1 MKDSMINHIAI
12 LILGPTM
19 FLIGCG
25 YKPAPKPPGYDSVT
39 TTQADGIPP
48 ILSREQLEKLDEDQ
62 LRQRIEQLE
71 ITLKNTHGNRGV
83 SDILTSQLQDARNRM
98 STIQNR

>member
-1 MKDSMINHIAI
+1 MRITSLFIVSCS
-12 LILGPTM
+12 LLVS
-19 FLIGCG
+19 CG

-48 ILSREQLEKLDEDQ
+48 ILSSEQLDKLDEGQ
-62 LRQRIEQLE
+62 LSQRIGQLE
-71 ITLKNTHGNRGV
+71 TTLKNTHGNAGV

-98 STIQNR
+98 NTIQNR

>member
-1 MKDSMINHIAI
+1 MNIYATTILLTTTLSIAS
-12 LILGPTM
+12 
-19 FLIGCG
+19 CG

-48 ILSREQLEKLDEDQ
+48 ILSSEQLDELDEGQ
-62 LRQRIEQLE
+62 LSQRIGQLE
-71 ITLKNTHGNRGV
+71 TTLKNTHGNAGV

-98 STIQNR
+98 NTIQNR